1 MGIGVYA
8 DASQV
13 NPVDALPSAVAPS
26 PIKLLA
32 TQAAAM
38 LVEAGDGQ
46 GMVGADLDTLVG
58 ADPGMPAPSY
68 LVAGWITG
76 AHSPRSEYALKLM
89 GVHKWTNAPAIVF
102 PTLVLT
108 LYVSDAARFADSMAG
123 PDGSAPS
130 VPAPSV
136 PAPSV
141 PAPHSLM
148 DSMRPSV
155 TGLCSQV
162 QGFIDGTISAVF
174 DSIGHLANPSP
185 PTASNGDSGSFLNG
199 LKVALSYVEAGATS
213 AVNGAI
219 DAAHFL
225 VVNLVGLLTRPVLG
239 YIAKIAGVVA
249 VVAMVVSLLRPWTIR
264 IDPAPP
270 QTRKA
275 VGDESGLPGSVTATV
290 DLGGFDTWPT
300 EVESCANAAN
310 VTLPPLKPVGA
321 KIAWT
326 MTQPEPLVVES
337 PGTSQVLDDNATAQ
351 LAYTTTQEFVET
363 AKGNPVSGAVTI
375 KASIRRNAVTD
386 AQKAIS
392 DVLFD
397 QIPNLI
403 KPILVA
409 ILRPSI
415 EKVLNDAA
423 SLLDSDGNAQV
434 AVSYHEPDPTTTTSS
449 PSTEAPVA
457 ARLSPCAVTTEQ
469 DVTSALGYDPG
480 VGLETLEPWGG
491 QCNYDEGVVIVN
503 VVADGGGVPGGKA
516 GYDSYYATA
525 QQGKA
530 NDTTGKVILES
541 LAGIGDAGFVSGA
554 GPYAGAV
561 FYVGKTLFLC
571 TIFLP
576 DIAAATPV
584 VQATALARAA
594 AGRLAGG

>member
-1 MGIGVYA
+1 
-8 DASQV
+8 
-13 NPVDALPSAVAPS
+13 
-26 PIKLLA
+26 
-32 TQAAAM
+32 M

-46 GMVGADLDTLVG
+46 GMVGSDLDTLVG
-58 ADPGMPAPSY
+58 PDPSMPSPSY

-89 GVHKWTNAPAIVF
+89 GERNWTNAPTIVF

-123 PDGSAPS
+123 PDGSAATVPPS
-130 VPAPSV
+130 
-136 PAPSV
+136 
-141 PAPHSLM
+141 HSLM
-148 DSMRPSV
+148 GSTRPSV

-185 PTASNGDSGSFLNG
+185 PTASNGDAGSFLNG
-199 LKVALSYVEAGATS
+199 LKVALSYVEAGATI

-225 VVNLVGLLTRPVLG
+225 VVNLVGLLTQPVLG

-264 IDPAPP
+264 IDPSPP

-275 VGDESGLPGSVTATV
+275 VGDEPGLPGSVTAMV

-310 VTLPPLKPVGA
+310 VTLPPLKPIGA
-321 KIAWT
+321 KITWT
-326 MTQPEPLVVES
+326 LTQPEPLVVES
-337 PGTSQVLDDNATAQ
+337 PGTSQVLDDNATAR
-351 LAYTTTQEFVET
+351 LAYTTTQESVET
-363 AKGNPVSGAVTI
+363 ARGSAVGSAVTI
-375 KASIRRNAVTD
+375 RASIRRNGVTD

-392 DVLFD
+392 DLLFD
-397 QIPNLI
+397 QIPTLI

-409 ILRPSI
+409 ILRPSV

-434 AVSYHEPDPTTTTSS
+434 AVSYHQPDPTTTTSP
-449 PSTEAPVA
+449 PSTVAPVA

-491 QCNYDEGVVIVN
+491 QCNYDQGVVIVN
-503 VVADGGGVPGGKA
+503 VVADSDRALGGKA
-516 GYDSYYATA
+516 GYDKYYAA
-525 QQGKA
+525 ALQGKA
-530 NDTTGKVILES
+530 NDTTGKSILES
-541 LAGIGDAGFVSGA
+541 LSIGEAGFVNGG
-554 GPYAGAV
+554 GPVAGAV
-561 FYVGKTLFLC
+561 FYIGKTLFLC

-576 DIAAATPV
+576 DVAAPTPI
-584 VQATALARAA
+584 VQITAVARAA
-594 AGRLAGG
+594 AGRITG